1 MNLSHWITR
10 LFFFVFFFSHAEST
24 GWVEAEIS
32 HIGFVCFEIWEL
44 KSKMFNIW
52 WLLFFKLAQQERHHN
67 AKTELENQIHQALVE
82 SLSIYVLAAV
92 AKSSQFK
99 PYIDVR
105 IMLLVGTSILI
116 SCCATVGQNSV
127 MGWGAWEILSVDCFF
142 LWLTVFG
149 WYYLSDSH
157 FIHRT

>member
-1 MNLSHWITR
+1 MQKQNMPIIFWNPFILPYPQTDLEQRHLVQMNEPVSLNNS
-10 LFFFVFFFSHAEST
+10 LFFFPHAEST

-32 HIGFVCFEIWEL
+32 HICFVCFEIWEL

-52 WLLFFKLAQQERHHN
+52 WLLVFKLAQQEQHHN
-67 AKTELENQIHQALVE
+67 AKTKLENQIHQALVE
-82 SLSIYVLAAV
+82 FLSIYVLAAV

-116 SCCATVGQNSV
+116 SCCATVWQNCV
-127 MGWGAWEILSVDCFF
+127 V
-142 LWLTVFG
+142 
-149 WYYLSDSH
+149 
-157 FIHRT
+157 R